1 MPAPKRFES
10 AMLSLN
16 NRQQLATEL
25 TLESIVCT
33 DGFFDSVV
41 YGIVVPLHVV
51 GFAKNFG

>member
-25 TLESIVCT
+25 TLESVVCT
-33 DGFFDSVV
+33 DGFFASVV